1 MRNGRSE
8 HDRERRGAPVD
19 TSPPS
24 AVLTRQW
31 LRGRSWEG
39 LLNAWRISIEMLADG
54 PSPRRHLALAML
66 RGAILDEMEAR
77 DPRAFALWLRA
88 QQPSRDSGSCAD
100 I

>member
-1 MRNGRSE
+1 MGNGRSE

-19 TSPPS
+19 TSPFS

-39 LLNAWRISIEMLADG
+39 LLNAWRISTEMLAHG
-54 PSPRRHLALAML
+54 PSPRRHFALVVL

-77 DPRAFALWLRA
+77 EPRAFTLWLSG
-88 QQPSRDSGSCAD
+88 QQSSRDSGSAG
-100 I
+100 